1 MMISTKGRYAL
12 RVMMDLA
19 KSPPEEYVALG
30 GIAERQ
36 GISMKYLEAIVA
48 LLNKAN
54 FLESRRGKTGGYR
67 LARAPQNYTVRDILH
82 AAEGELS
89 PVNCRECSDGDCPR
103 ADQCTTLPLWLQ
115 LDQLVENFL
124 QSVTLQDML
133 DGTLPQI

>member
-19 KSPPEEYVALG
+19 QNPSEEYVALG
-30 GIAERQ
+30 GVAERQ

-48 LLNKAN
+48 LLNKAG
-54 FLESRRGKTGGYR
+54 FLESRRGKSGGYR
-67 LARAPQNYTVRDILH
+67 LSRIPQDYTVREILH
-82 AAEGELS
+82 AAEGELA

-103 ADQCTTLPLWLQ
+103 ADQCTTLPLWQ
-115 LDQLVENFL
+115 RLDQLVDDFL

-133 DGTLPQI
+133 DGSLPSM